1 MNEIIRNEER
11 KDVKSEW
18 FEGRST
24 FPFQHQEGHHAGF
37 GVLKLV
43 AQVTLKPNQKIPN
56 HFQSNMEVLSY
67 IISGRIIHTDSL
79 GFITTLSEG
88 VLQKVSTGA
97 GVFHSEFN
105 ALEGETQI
113 LQMWISPEVMD
124 SNPTYDEISLLDKFG
139 CSDLV
144 LAVSGSGRD
153 GSMKINQDMDIYIGK
168 AMMDGENLIHTFRYR
183 KCWLQVIKGDVSIND
198 ERLKTGDGMGIENVD
213 ELFFKWTGGSHFI
226 IFDLPN

>member
-24 FPFQHQEGHHAGF
+24 FPFHHQEGQTAGY
-37 GVLKLV
+37 GVLKLIG
-43 AQVTLKPNQKIPN
+43 QVTLKPNQKIPN

-79 GFITTLSEG
+79 GFITTLGPG
-88 VLQKVSTGA
+88 VLQKISTGA
-97 GVFHSEFN
+97 GVFHSEYN

-113 LQMWISPEVMD
+113 LQMWIAPEVMD
-124 SNPTYDEISLLDKFG
+124 SNPTYDEISLAEKFG
-139 CSDLV
+139 CTDLL

-153 GSMKINQDMDIYIGK
+153 CSMKINQDMDVYIGK
-168 AMMDGENLIHTFRYR
+168 AMMDGEKLIHTFRYR
-183 KCWLQVIKGDVSIND
+183 KCWLQVIKGDVSVND